1 MIDNIAPE
9 EFLISTDARS
19 VNPKDARF
27 TAHYTEK
34 TVSELRQMGFTD
46 DEIVKM
52 ENGITHSDLGE
63 EAFSRNNLSDE
74 ERWDDAAEA
83 NEAMQTKKITE
94 CYIYADANGDGVAE
108 MLQVFRSG
116 EFIKWEEV
124 DKNPFNAITPV
135 ILTHK
140 FFGLSVAD
148 LLRDLQEIRTAVI
161 RAYLDNFNQTINGTT
176 YYNENTVNVED
187 MLTSQPFGIRAVD
200 GPPGQDILHI
210 PPGSLPPQAF
220 SMMEMLDKLR
230 TDRIGDFQSQ
240 LDPQVL
246 ANANNGVVVEMMN
259 EAKGKVEMIARI
271 FAETGVKELFRD
283 IHDRVREVG
292 DEEEIVKLRG
302 QWVPINPAKFCE
314 RTDFTVK
321 VGLGNRDRQEEAASI
336 MAIMDKQMQLMQVG
350 GLAPIHIDP
359 QTGQPMGFPLYES
372 AKRFAEIMG
381 EKNPDRFFP
390 HPMTIPP
397 PPPDTSEQDAIMM
410 MAQVEEAKNQ
420 TKQVEIQMKHQNEQ
434 LKLQLEGEKI
444 KAQAAEAAAKQDTAE
459 LKLQMEQFKMVKDQ
473 EVKELKA
480 LLDAQNSDNKAS
492 QDEIK
497 LAIET
502 AMKERDRE
510 LEKYKADLQAS
521 TTITTS
527 DSAPPEVKAAASDN
541 VMAALLDGL
550 NAIQTKLNAPKQ
562 VIRDENGQIIQVGDQ
577 RVIRDDS
584 GLVQGL
590 E

>member
-1 MIDNIAPE
+1 
-9 EFLISTDARS
+9 
-19 VNPKDARF
+19 
-27 TAHYTEK
+27 
-34 TVSELRQMGFTD
+34 
-46 DEIVKM
+46 
-52 ENGITHSDLGE
+52 
-63 EAFSRNNLSDE
+63 
-74 ERWDDAAEA
+74 
-83 NEAMQTKKITE
+83 
-94 CYIYADANGDGVAE
+94 
-108 MLQVFRSG
+108 
-116 EFIKWEEV
+116 
-124 DKNPFNAITPV
+124 
-135 ILTHK
+135 
-140 FFGLSVAD
+140 
-148 LLRDLQEIRTAVI
+148 
-161 RAYLDNFNQTINGTT
+161 
-176 YYNENTVNVED
+176 
-187 MLTSQPFGIRAVD
+187 
-200 GPPGQDILHI
+200 
-210 PPGSLPPQAF
+210 
-220 SMMEMLDKLR
+220 
-230 TDRIGDFQSQ
+230 
-240 LDPQVL
+240 
-246 ANANNGVVVEMMN
+246 
-259 EAKGKVEMIARI
+259 
-271 FAETGVKELFRD
+271 
-283 IHDRVREVG
+283 
-292 DEEEIVKLRG
+292 
-302 QWVPINPAKFCE
+302 
-314 RTDFTVK
+314 
-321 VGLGNRDRQEEAASI
+321 